1 MMSWKSLC
9 SVVALTLVPV
19 GPAMA
24 ETLESALDAAYQ
36 SNPDLASQKTSTEI
50 ARETLE
56 SARAAG
62 RTSVTLSASAGYE
75 SLDSTRAVA
84 FDVGDRPI
92 ANASLQAT
100 QPIFTSGRISA
111 GIRQAAAG
119 VSAADFQLE
128 AQRQTLFLD
137 AVSAYVN
144 VRRDVE
150 AVSIRENNVEVLIE
164 QARAATDRFEVGVV
178 TRTDVKL
185 AEARLA
191 GTRAAL
197 AGAEAA
203 LEASRANYVQVIGMA
218 PLALEVPPPPPP
230 LPETIEDAF
239 TIAMDENPDL
249 LAARENVRAAEAAI
263 RVAEGSRGPEISLV
277 GTASA
282 QQTYTENEISLGAG
296 PPISDDNPSDTT
308 LSAVIQARIPLYQ
321 GGQLNADVRSANLQR
336 RQAREAVDSIERQV
350 RAGVAQAWYGY
361 AAAVRSIEASEAQVE
376 AAEIAYEGAK
386 EELAVG
392 VRTTL
397 DVLDQEQELFDARLA
412 LIDAERDAYVSA
424 HQLLRQMGRL
434 TLDRAGAS

>member
-1 MMSWKSLC
+1 MSGWKSLC
-9 SVVALTLVPV
+9 SAAVFALVPV

-24 ETLESALDAAYQ
+24 ETLQDALDAAYQ
-36 SNPDLASQKTSTEI
+36 SNPDLASQRTSAEI
-50 ARETLE
+50 AREALE

-62 RTSVTLSASAGYE
+62 RPSVSLTASAGYE

-84 FDVGDRPI
+84 FDTGDRPI

-100 QPIFTSGRISA
+100 QPLFTSGRISG

-119 VSAADFQLE
+119 VSAADLQLE

-137 AVSAYVN
+137 TVSAYVN
-144 VRRDVE
+144 VRRDLE
-150 AVSIRENNVEVLIE
+150 AVAIRENNVEVLVE
-164 QARAATDRFEVGVV
+164 QARAAADRFEVGVV

-197 AGAEAA
+197 AGAEAT
-203 LEASRANYVQVIGMA
+203 LEGSRANYVQVVGVA
-218 PLALEVPPPPPP
+218 PVALDVPPPPPP
-230 LPETIEDAF
+230 LPTTIEDAI
-239 TIAMDENPDL
+239 TIALGENPDL

-282 QQTYTENEISLGAG
+282 QQTYTENEISLGGG
-296 PPISDDNPSDTT
+296 PPVTDDNPSDTT
-308 LSAVIQARIPLYQ
+308 VSAVIQARIPLYQ
-321 GGQLNADVRSANLQR
+321 GGQLNADVRSASLRR
-336 RQAREAVDSIERQV
+336 RQAREAVDGIERQV
-350 RAGVAQAWYGY
+350 RAGVAQSWYGY
-361 AAAVRSIEASEAQVE
+361 IAATQSIAASEAQVE

-434 TLDRAGAS
+434 TLDRSGAS